1 METFVWDQNLV
12 TGLSLVDQQ
21 HHTLVDLFNELS
33 SSFILVDTNREA
45 LMADTFRR
53 LEAYTREHF
62 RDEEALMHAEGVD
75 PRHIAA
81 HRALHSQFV
90 EQVNTMWSRRAD
102 MKDPSETFVGFLT
115 AWLGLHILGIDQ
127 SMARQIYQIRQ
138 GVASAEAFVR
148 EGTTQDHG
156 TQALIKMIGNL
167 YHVLSRQNADLAQA
181 NLHLEDR
188 VAQRTLELA
197 RANEELKLANAR
209 LEAFSRTDG
218 LLQVANRPYFET
230 RLAEA
235 CASAFRRSQPLG
247 LLMIDVDYF
256 KRYNDR
262 YGHQAGDAC
271 LKAVASAVQGAML
284 RPTDLVARYGGE
296 ELAVILPYTDS
307 AGAATVAERVVA
319 AVAALK
325 LPHQTSDA
333 APYASVSVGVVSL
346 VPPQRD
352 AGASLVAQADA
363 ALYRAKE
370 QGRNRWVMADGLGTE
385 QHS

>member
-1 METFVWDQNLV
+1 METFVWDQNLL
-12 TGLSLVDQQ
+12 TGLNLVDEQ
-21 HHTLVDLFNELS
+21 HHILVDLFNELS
-33 SSFILVDTNREA
+33 RSFILVNANRED
-45 LMADTFRR
+45 LLADTFKR
-53 LEAYTREHF
+53 LESYTREHF

-75 PRHIAA
+75 PRHVAA
-81 HRALHSQFV
+81 HRALHTQFV
-90 EQVNTMWSRRAD
+90 EQVNAMWGRRAD
-102 MKDPSETFVGFLT
+102 MKDPSESFVGFLT
-115 AWLGLHILGIDQ
+115 SWLGLHILGIDQ
-127 SMARQIYQIRQ
+127 SMARQINQIRR
-138 GVASAEAFVR
+138 GISAAEAFER

-167 YHVLSRQNADLAQA
+167 YQVLSRQNADLAQA
-181 NLHLEDR
+181 NLQLEDR
-188 VAQRTLELA
+188 VTQRTLDLA
-197 RANEELKLANAR
+197 RINEELKQANER

-218 LLQVANRPYFET
+218 LLQIANRPYFET

-256 KRYNDR
+256 KRYNDS

-271 LKAVASAVQGAML
+271 LQAVAAAVQQAKL

-307 AGAATVAERVVA
+307 AGATTVAARVVA
-319 AVAALK
+319 AVAALG

-333 APYASVSVGVVSL
+333 APHVSVSVGVVSRI
-346 VPPQRD
+346 PAQRD
-352 AGASLVAQADA
+352 GGASLVAEADA

-370 QGRNRWVMADGLGTE
+370 QGRNRWVLA
-385 QHS
+385 